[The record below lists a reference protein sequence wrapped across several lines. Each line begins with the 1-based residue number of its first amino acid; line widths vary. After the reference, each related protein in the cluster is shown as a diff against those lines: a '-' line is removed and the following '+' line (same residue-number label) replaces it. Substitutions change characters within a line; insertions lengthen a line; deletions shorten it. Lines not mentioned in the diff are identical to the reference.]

1 MKCKAALILAAT
13 ILLFSISCK
22 QTATL
27 HRFDDKKRISVFQL
41 SDSSLMAVKNY
52 LAAFSTKK
60 IQDTIII
67 MYDYNH
73 ETCWNFIDQN
83 ETDEKLK
90 ERVKYIQIN
99 QEQIAAS
106 RPGISFFEFREPG
119 NDINKIKKFDSTIII
134 DHNLELY
141 HFFFKERSV
150 CGNSIV
156 ILPDGKY
163 VFTRSDSH
171 KEALY
176 YSQEQITGLLNVK
189 K

>member
-1 MKCKAALILAAT
+1 MKYKVILIPAIT
-13 ILLFSISCK
+13 FLLFSISCK

-41 SDSSLMAVKNY
+41 SDTSLMAVKNY

-83 ETDEKLK
+83 ETDEQQKQ
-90 ERVKYIQIN
+90 RVNYIQIN
-99 QEQIAAS
+99 QQQISAS

-119 NDINKIKKFDSTIII
+119 NDINKIKQYDTSIII

-141 HFFFKERSV
+141 HFFFKERCV

-156 ILPDGKY
+156 ILPDGRY
-163 VFTRSDSH
+163 IFTRSDSH

-176 YSQEQITGLLNVK
+176 YSPEQITGLLKVK
-189 K
+189 

>member
-1 MKCKAALILAAT
+1 MKCKAILIPAIT
-13 ILLFSISCK
+13 FLLFSISCK

-41 SDSSLMAVKNY
+41 SDTSLMAVKNY

-83 ETDEKLK
+83 ETDEQLK
-90 ERVKYIQIN
+90 QRVNYIQIN
-99 QEQIAAS
+99 QQQIAAS

-119 NDINKIKKFDSTIII
+119 NDINKIKKYDTSIII

-141 HFFFKERSV
+141 HFFFKERCV

-156 ILPDGKY
+156 ILPDGRY
-163 VFTRSDSH
+163 IFTRSDSH

-176 YSQEQITGLLNVK
+176 YSSEQISELLK
-189 K
+189 IK